1 MNAQKNNRSNT
12 RFIAIACVLGIMVA
26 LIGCIMTAPA
36 KAGTAQPLPSTTPEY
51 PIICTDTATGKVTLV
66 ADGRKVRVAYWS
78 DEKPYFTDSRPAS
91 RHKRT
96 FTAPAG
102 SVCRVGASEA
112 SIVITSSAARG

>member
-1 MNAQKNNRSNT
+1 MNAQKNNRSNN
-12 RFIAIACVLGIMVA
+12 RVIAILCVLGILIA
-26 LIGCIMTAPA
+26 LVGCIMTAPA

-51 PIICTDTATGKVTLV
+51 PIICTDAAGKVTLV

-78 DEKPYFTDSRPAS
+78 DEKPYFTDSNRSA

-102 SVCRVGASEA
+102 SVCRVGATEA
-112 SIVITSSAARG
+112 NVVLTSSAARG